1 MQGKS
6 FKHTQGLSGLP
17 AGVDQNGPR
26 VKQLLA
32 DVHLFLEPDKQCK
45 DYCWYHILAEKRT
58 CAGQHRQNLLNKC
71 PNMKKEHLS
80 SLGPF
85 FFLFLLP
92 FFTCTVQPT
101 CSRIK
106 CMVLISCVHGIGF
119 EKLLCYKFL
128 CFDKTQYHFVPYNVF
143 WIAVHSWEAPYVTH
157 TWPYKSHI

>member
-1 MQGKS
+1 MYVLQ
-6 FKHTQGLSGLP
+6 
-17 AGVDQNGPR
+17 AGV
-26 VKQLLA
+26 LLPLQKFFCNA
-32 DVHLFLEPDKQCK
+32 FL
-45 DYCWYHILAEKRT
+45 YMYHILAEKRT

-106 CMVLISCVHGIGF
+106 CMVLISCVHGTVQSRKKVQTKLKKTLHNSF
-119 EKLLCYKFL
+119 ESYVLPIQVIIRLL
-128 CFDKTQYHFVPYNVF
+128 KTNLM
-143 WIAVHSWEAPYVTH
+143 A
-157 TWPYKSHI
+157 

>member
-1 MQGKS
+1 ML
-6 FKHTQGLSGLP
+6 H
-17 AGVDQNGPR
+17 
-26 VKQLLA
+26 
-32 DVHLFLEPDKQCK
+32 
-45 DYCWYHILAEKRT
+45 YIYHILAEKRT

-106 CMVLISCVHGIGF
+106 CMVLISCVHGTTAFSSRKIM
-119 EKLLCYKFL
+119 L
-128 CFDKTQYHFVPYNVF
+128 
-143 WIAVHSWEAPYVTH
+143 
-157 TWPYKSHI
+157 PYKIPLSLYCTQKKKSLYGGRICTSVRVYEKTTHIYSTKATA

>member
-1 MQGKS
+1 MRSPGQYFTVPNCSGTTLQCHNDWYS
-6 FKHTQGLSGLP
+6 RPSGGWHTDRSTLNCQNIKP
-17 AGVDQNGPR
+17 ATT
-26 VKQLLA
+26 
-32 DVHLFLEPDKQCK
+32 
-45 DYCWYHILAEKRT
+45 WYHIRAEKRT

-106 CMVLISCVHGIGF
+106 CMVLISCVHGNCSHTLCAGAVT
-119 EKLLCYKFL
+119 EKLKFYARIESKKRENRRN
-128 CFDKTQYHFVPYNVF
+128 FT
-143 WIAVHSWEAPYVTH
+143 SWPPGVT
-157 TWPYKSHI
+157 ICI